1 MNLSYSTAQKMKFSI
16 KDLFSKCDLI
26 GSFPRIWSHLLK
38 KSLMENFIFCAVFQF
53 FHILV
58 IILIKEQFTLWIT
71 KFHIQ
76 WQYFPTLNLVYLYL
90 LHVFMRTI
98 FCLSLNFLQ
107 KVLQIRLVFSS
118 YFFTF
123 ISLFSLIVYL
133 VRFNTNNKHHFVT
146 NTGVQLVYNN
156 KQTK

>member
-1 MNLSYSTAQKMKFSI
+1 MLIFVKCIMLDESKAFNRKFVGRYPMNLSYSTAQKMKFSI

-107 KVLQIRLVFSS
+107 KVLQIRLVFPS
-118 YFFTF
+118 YFFYF
-123 ISLFSLIVYL
+123 YLLIFFNCLFS
-133 VRFNTNNKHHFVT
+133 
-146 NTGVQLVYNN
+146 
-156 KQTK
+156 